1 MIYGTDQK
9 RGTWTNFLP
18 FLLIFVSTYRLFF
31 SSHDIPSITAYSQ
44 QIVRKN
50 TPRHPEHH
58 CLHLYHCGSDRRL
71 LVPRCSWNS
80 PSAIGPFLDRLD
92 PASSGLLAGTDYTA
106 VLGCFANWRKND
118 ISVILLMAL
127 GRNTVQSHG
136 AILNDVSTLKLVWQN
151 YSIGSFHCCTSSR
164 KLNDFARNKNPR
176 WNLCK
181 INVPKN
187 PKN

>member
-1 MIYGTDQK
+1 MFKYILFNSARYSDKSVYDHLTMYCVTHDGLGYDLRYRPKARDLNQ
-9 RGTWTNFLP
+9 LP
-18 FLLIFVSTYRLFF
+18 SFSSDICFYLSSFF

-136 AILNDVSTLKLVWQN
+136 AILNDVSTLKLV
-151 YSIGSFHCCTSSR
+151 
-164 KLNDFARNKNPR
+164 
-176 WNLCK
+176 
-181 INVPKN
+181 
-187 PKN
+187 